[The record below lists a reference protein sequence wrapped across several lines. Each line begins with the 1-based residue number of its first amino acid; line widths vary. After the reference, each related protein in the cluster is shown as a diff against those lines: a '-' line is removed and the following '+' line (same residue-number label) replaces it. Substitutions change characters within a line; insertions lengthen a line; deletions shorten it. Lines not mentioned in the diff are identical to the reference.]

1 MTMVSRSKSRRWTRE
16 ETVIVFNLYLRIPFK
31 SSNKLHPDVRHVAG
45 LIGRTPDSVNMKIGN
60 LGSLD
65 PELRKQG
72 VKGLSNA
79 SRLDQAVW
87 HEFHDDWQS
96 LIEESERLI
105 EERESAVMPT
115 TRPDG
120 DPKEGGRDKMA
131 VRKVRQDQDLF
142 RAAILSAY
150 DSQCCITGLNVE
162 PLLVA
167 SHIKPWVKADK
178 TERLNPQNGLCL
190 DALHDWAF
198 DRGIISMSD
207 DYSLLV
213 SRRIADSASA
223 TVQEWIL
230 RYGGSKIILPSRF
243 TPRPDLI
250 AWHRKNVFLG

>member
-1 MTMVSRSKSRRWTRE
+1 MVSRSQSRRWTRE

-31 SSNKLHPDVRHVAG
+31 SSNKFHPDVRHIAG
-45 LIGRTPDSVNMKIGN
+45 LIGRTSDSVNMKIGN

-65 PELRKQG
+65 PELRRQG
-72 VKGLSNA
+72 IKGLSNA

-87 HEFHDDWQS
+87 DEFHDDWQS

-105 EERESAVMPT
+105 EERESAVMPKA
-115 TRPDG
+115 RRDA
-120 DPKEGGRDKMA
+120 DPKDGGRDKMA
-131 VRKVRQDQDLF
+131 LRKVRQDQDLF

-150 DSQCCITGLNVE
+150 ESQCYITGLNVE

-167 SHIKPWVKADK
+167 SHIKPWAKSDK

-190 DALHDWAF
+190 NALHDRAF

-213 SRRIADSASA
+213 SRQIADSASVA
-223 TVQEWIL
+223 VQEWIL
-230 RYGGSKIILPSRF
+230 RYDGRKIILPSRF

-250 AWHRKNVFLG
+250 AWHRENVFLG

>member
-1 MTMVSRSKSRRWTRE
+1 MVSRSKSRRWTRD

-31 SSNKLHPDVRHVAG
+31 SSNKFHPDVRHIAE
-45 LIGRTPDSVNMKIGN
+45 LIGRTPDSVNMRIGN

-72 VKGLSNA
+72 IKGLRNA

-87 HEFHDDWQS
+87 DEFHGDWQS
-96 LIEESERLI
+96 LMEESERLI
-105 EERESAVMPT
+105 EERERAVMPIT
-115 TRPDG
+115 SSDL
-120 DPKEGGRDKMA
+120 DLKEGGRDRLA
-131 VRKVRQDQDLF
+131 VRKVRQDQGLF
-142 RAAILSAY
+142 RSAILSAY
-150 DSQCCITGLNVE
+150 ESRCCVTGLNIE

-167 SHIKPWVKADK
+167 SHIKPWAEADK

-190 DALHDWAF
+190 NALHDRAF

-207 DYSLLV
+207 DYSVLI
-213 SRRIADSASA
+213 SGQIADSTSA

-230 RYGGSKIILPSRF
+230 RYDGRRITLPSHF

-250 AWHRKNVFLG
+250 AWHRENVFLG

>member
-1 MTMVSRSKSRRWTRE
+1 MASRSKSRRWTRE

-31 SSNKLHPDVRHVAG
+31 SSNKFHPDVRHIAR
-45 LIGRTPDSVNMKIGN
+45 LICRTPDSVNMKIGN

-72 VKGLSNA
+72 IKGLSNA
-79 SRLDQAVW
+79 SRLDQSVW
-87 HEFHDDWQS
+87 DEFHDDWQS
-96 LIEESERLI
+96 LIGESERLI

-115 TRPDG
+115 TGPDPE
-120 DPKEGGRDKMA
+120 PKEGGWDKLA

-142 RAAILSAY
+142 RTAVLSAY
-150 DSQCCITGLNVE
+150 ESQCCITRLNVE

-167 SHIKPWVKADK
+167 SHIKPWAESDK

-190 DALHDWAF
+190 NALHDRAF

-207 DYSLLV
+207 DFSLLV
-213 SRRIADSASA
+213 SRQIADSASA

-230 RYGGSKIILPSRF
+230 QYKGRKIFLPSRF
-243 TPRPDLI
+243 KPRPDLI
-250 AWHRKNVFLG
+250 AWHRENIFLG